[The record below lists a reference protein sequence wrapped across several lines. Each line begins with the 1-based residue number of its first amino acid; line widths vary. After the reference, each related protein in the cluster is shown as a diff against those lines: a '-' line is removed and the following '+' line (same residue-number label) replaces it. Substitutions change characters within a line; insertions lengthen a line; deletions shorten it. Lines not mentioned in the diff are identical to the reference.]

1 MQLYCGGLA
10 LTETEVDTLLADGT
24 VTEKTA
30 LARLRTERTRL
41 LGDLPDDTQVL
52 YLFWHSVGKWS
63 LWVGGQWYDANHG
76 PLAPVL
82 REDALLRTTV
92 RTFEIAEVA
101 R

>member
-1 MQLYCGGLA
+1 MQI
-10 LTETEVDTLLADGT
+10 LTVGIVFSEAEVDALLADGT
-24 VTEKTA
+24 VNEKTA

-63 LWVGGQWYDANHG
+63 LWVGGVWYDANHG

-82 REDALLRTTV
+82 RQNDVLPMSVWTD
-92 RTFEIAEVA
+92 EIAEVA

>member
-1 MQLYCGGLA
+1 MQI
-10 LTETEVDTLLADGT
+10 LTVGIVFSEAEVDALLADGT
-24 VTEKTA
+24 VNEKTA

-41 LGDLPDDTQVL
+41 LGDLPDDRQVL

-63 LWVGGQWYDANHG
+63 LWVGGVWYDANYG

-92 RTFEIAEVA
+92 QTFDIAEVA